1 MRFHPLRKF
10 AQSLLLLVGLLAS
23 PASAQ
28 WQQTSGAANDIGIGA
43 NGAVWVIG
51 TNRAPG
57 GFGIWQRAPRGNDW
71 SAIDGAAVRI
81 AVDPSGMPWVVND
94 AGNIFRRTAAGWQQL
109 PGAAKDIGIGANG
122 AVWVIGTNAVP
133 GGFGIWTWT
142 GTTWTAIDGGGVR
155 IAVDPTGAPW
165 VVNNAGGIFRR
176 VGNQWQQ
183 TSGAANDIGIGANGT
198 VVVIGTNAVNGG
210 FGIWALNAAG
220 NWDAIPGGATNVA
233 VGPNGLPWVV
243 NSSYG
248 IFEGVGRAP
257 APVVGGV
264 VVTTPTTGG
273 NLLTNGGF
281 EAPALG
287 NGAWNVFPTIPGWR
301 TASGPGVEVQAGAA
315 GAPAEGRQLAELD
328 SNAPSAIAQDVA
340 TNPRQRYEIRLSFAA
355 RGGTARGTNRLAI
368 VWEGQVIA
376 RVDADGTGSDQ
387 PRWVTVSY
395 FVTARG
401 RQATLELRDEGAA
414 DSLGTYIDN
423 VSVTP
428 AP

>member
-1 MRFHPLRKF
+1 MRFQSSRIILG
-10 AQSLLLLVGLLAS
+10 SLLFVAGLLAS
-23 PASAQ
+23 PVSAQ
-28 WQQTSGAANDIGIGA
+28 WQQTSGAANDIGVGA

-51 TNRAPG
+51 TNRVSG
-57 GFGIWQRAPRGNDW
+57 GYGIWQRAARGNDW
-71 SAIDGAAVRI
+71 TAIDGGAVRI
-81 AVDPSGMPWVVND
+81 AVDPTGMPWVVNE
-94 AGNIFRRTAAGWQQL
+94 GGSIYRRTPSGWQQL

-133 GGFGIWTWT
+133 GGFGIWSWT
-142 GTTWTAIDGGGVR
+142 GTTWTAIDGGAVR

-165 VVNNAGGIFRR
+165 VVNSAGGIFRR

-198 VVVIGTNAVNGG
+198 VVVIGTNAVAGG
-210 FGIWALNAAG
+210 FGIWAMNAAG
-220 NWDAIPGGATNVA
+220 SWDAIPGGATNVS
-233 VGPNGLPWVV
+233 VGPTGLPWVV
-243 NSSYG
+243 NSSQA
-248 IFEGVGRAP
+248 IFEGVGQAP
-257 APVVGGV
+257 APVVVGATG
-264 VVTTPTTGG
+264 PTAGG

-287 NGAWNVFPTIPGWR
+287 NGAWNVFPSIPGWR
-301 TASGPGVEVQAGAA
+301 TTAGPGVEVQAGAA

-328 SNAPSAIAQDVA
+328 SNAPSAIAQDVN
-340 TNPRQRYEIRLSFAA
+340 TSPRQRYEIRLSFAA

-376 RVDADGTGSDQ
+376 RVDADGMGSDQ

-414 DSLGTYIDN
+414 DSLGTYVDN